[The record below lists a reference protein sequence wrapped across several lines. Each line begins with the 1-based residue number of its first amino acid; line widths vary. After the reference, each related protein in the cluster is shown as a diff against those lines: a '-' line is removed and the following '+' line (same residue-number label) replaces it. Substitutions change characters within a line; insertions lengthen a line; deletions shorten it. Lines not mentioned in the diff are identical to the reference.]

1 MKATSIITAARLLS
15 VFCFL
20 TGVLFGQTAA
30 PPETVNGATAVQTD
44 ASAHPA
50 PAAKA
55 PPSAPRRRFVPVLIS
70 VTDGS
75 GNPMMGLAKEQLTI
89 LDTNQAVQPLQLLKA
104 SDIPL
109 HLGIVLLSSPASF
122 SQQQAA
128 TIDLVQKAIRPNVDE
143 AFVVT
148 ARGKKPW
155 PSDRLDWKQDPAE
168 LAKIIRGLDRDAG
181 LPDAFNFE
189 MKTDETG
196 GDENRGRSTLQTYAG
211 SGVTVFDAVYS
222 MMNSDPRP
230 SRRVLVIFRE
240 PWSHSPGFG
249 IRANTAVEGQLM
261 RVIGVAQEMHTTIF
275 VVGLED
281 TRFNGITDNT
291 IGKTYISLHAGE
303 DGGAGTASRQYDRD
317 MERERMHA
325 YDNGKSNVQR
335 MAAETGGATFWS
347 TKKNYSDAVSAIA
360 NQIGGQY
367 LVIFSP
373 GDVPGP
379 VHPLKI
385 TTSNGAHVLA
395 QTAFFYGPA
404 K

>member
-1 MKATSIITAARLLS
+1 
-15 VFCFL
+15 
-20 TGVLFGQTAA
+20 
-30 PPETVNGATAVQTD
+30 
-44 ASAHPA
+44 
-50 PAAKA
+50 
-55 PPSAPRRRFVPVLIS
+55 VLIS

-109 HLGIVLLSSPASF
+109 HLGIVLLSSLASF

-128 TIDLVQKAIRPNVDE
+128 AIDLVQKAIRPNVDE

-155 PSDRLDWKQDPAE
+155 PSDRLDCKQDPAE

-335 MAAETGGATFWS
+335 MAAETGG
-347 TKKNYSDAVSAIA
+347 
-360 NQIGGQY
+360 
-367 LVIFSP
+367 
-373 GDVPGP
+373 GDVLEHQEELFRCGKRDRQSDRGP
-379 VHPLKI
+379 VPRDLFPRRRAG
-385 TTSNGAHVLA
+385 SGS
-395 QTAFFYGPA
+395 PS
-404 K
+404 